1 MKTEAGS
8 NVFVFSHLASFLIK
22 KHTQVFLPAATLWAV
37 RLDPKRSLTASS
49 SKSQRGV
56 RYLLEMVK
64 NQSIPS
70 KETRLRSVGRG
81 WLPSYLSVKNRSH
94 PFLPLLRTKPI

>member
-22 KHTQVFLPAATLWAV
+22 KHTQVFIPAATLWAV

-56 RYLLEMVK
+56 RDPREMG
-64 NQSIPS
+64 N
-70 KETRLRSVGRG
+70 SVGKVIKVGREA
-81 WLPSYLSVKNRSH
+81 K
-94 PFLPLLRTKPI
+94 

>member
-22 KHTQVFLPAATLWAV
+22 KHTQVFIPAATLWAV

-56 RYLLEMVK
+56 RDLREMG
-64 NQSIPS
+64 N
-70 KETRLRSVGRG
+70 SVGKVMVIKVG
-81 WLPSYLSVKNRSH
+81 KEA
-94 PFLPLLRTKPI
+94 K

>member
-8 NVFVFSHLASFLIK
+8 NVFVFSHLASLAQALSYNNSFLIN
-22 KHTQVFLPAATLWAV
+22 KHTQVFIPAATLWAV

-56 RYLLEMVK
+56 RDLREMGNSGGKVIK
-64 NQSIPS
+64 
-70 KETRLRSVGRG
+70 VGREA
-81 WLPSYLSVKNRSH
+81 K
-94 PFLPLLRTKPI
+94 